1 MGLTLLEGGIFA
13 SWKSGAICQDVSPIR
28 RFSSLAGRGD
38 EEKKGIGEFATDV
51 TTKSFF
57 TIVSGGAPV
66 AALLYQQQHPE
77 GAAIDHHHQQHQA
90 SSSAAAAAA
99 VVAAAAAAAPGTITL
114 YADGGAGEA
123 QVYLQTCKY
132 LHQIEQIKKI
142 VFFFRSARR
151 EMTWTWL
158 PSWLRYL

>member
-1 MGLTLLEGGIFA
+1 MLLGSLGRYVKM
-13 SWKSGAICQDVSPIR
+13 SVPSLD
-28 RFSSLAGRGD
+28 FSSLAGRGD
-38 EEKKGIGEFATDV
+38 EEKKKELESLQP
-51 TTKSFF
+51 TKSFF

-66 AALLYQQQHPE
+66 AALLYQHQHPE

-90 SSSAAAAAA
+90 SSAAAAA
-99 VVAAAAAAAPGTITL
+99 VVAAAAAAAAAAPGTITL

-158 PSWLRYL
+158 PSWLRYLYNARVVVYHF